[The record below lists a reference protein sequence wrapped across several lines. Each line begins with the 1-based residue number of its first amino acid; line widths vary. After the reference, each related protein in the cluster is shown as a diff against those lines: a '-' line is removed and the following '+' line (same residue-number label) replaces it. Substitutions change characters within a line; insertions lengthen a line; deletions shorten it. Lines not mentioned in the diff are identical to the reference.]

1 MLLLVV
7 LHLVIFHLVIF
18 HLVVF
23 LVFLILLRFLF
34 LGVSLLGILLIGSA
48 CILRERGGGQR
59 EGNRNREQQREQLL
73 HSLDFSLWNLV
84 QVVPAGHTMTPCRQ
98 IELCAE
104 VRGILAESPSEASI
118 KCIRS
123 NEVSPYNAGVPASV
137 PFMFLYH

>member
-7 LHLVIFHLVIF
+7 LHFVIF

-123 NEVSPYNAGVPASV
+123 NQVSPYNAGVTCLHPVHVFVS
-137 PFMFLYH
+137 LT